1 MHQYNEDISVIYY
14 KRTADIMFNEG
25 KLKAFPPKT
34 GIRQGFPFSPLLLI
48 KVLKVLTRASR
59 QDKEIKDIHIRKE
72 EVKLL
77 LFSDSIIFHREN
89 IQDSTKKLLE
99 LINNFCKGG
108 EYKIN
113 R

>member
-14 KRTADIMFNEG
+14 KCTVDIMFNEE

-48 KVLKVLTRASR
+48 KVLQVLTRASR

>member
-1 MHQYNEDISVIYY
+1 MHQYNKDISGIYD
-14 KRTADIMFNEG
+14 KCTADIMFNEE

-77 LFSDSIIFHREN
+77 LFAGNIIFHREN
-89 IQDSTKKLLE
+89 FQDSTKKLL
-99 LINNFCKGG
+99 
-108 EYKIN
+108 
-113 R
+113 